1 MIGHVLTKPES
12 GEKAIAVFTHVL
24 GIFFGFI
31 PALVVYAANRDSS
44 FVLEHAKEALNFQLT
59 VFVAHIVSWVL
70 MFVLIGYLTMAVT
83 GIASLALSLL
93 AAIKASEGKDCR
105 YPFTI
110 YFVR

>member
-31 PALVVYAANRDSS
+31 PALVVYVAKKDSF

-59 VFVAHIVSWVL
+59 VFVAYIVSWVL
-70 MFVLIGYLTMAVT
+70 MFVLVGYLTMSIT
-83 GIASLALSLL
+83 WMASLVLSFV

-110 YFVR
+110 NFVR